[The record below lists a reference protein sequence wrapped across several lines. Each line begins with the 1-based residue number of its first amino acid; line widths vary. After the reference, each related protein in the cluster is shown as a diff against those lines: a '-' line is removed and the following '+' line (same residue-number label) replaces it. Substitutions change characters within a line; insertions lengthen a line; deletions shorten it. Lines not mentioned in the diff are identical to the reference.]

1 MSRYFVHFVVIV
13 TSLLILSPAH
23 AQTTITATT
32 PPTGTTVTGTA
43 PAIYVVFSAPVVAP
57 ADAIRLYRL
66 GAAEP
71 TPGPDDT
78 PIALSAVTLENGGT
92 RARLQPAANLA
103 DGNYAVVVYG
113 NGSTTSG
120 PGQMMR
126 FDRDQLTLDLAA
138 YLNLTEFTMEGW
150 TYWYSLPTTGSNS
163 YGAIFDIGQD
173 ARNVPGFW
181 LSHFAGDDVQ
191 FGCVDENSIQ
201 TEILVNNVLTV
212 NRWYH
217 LAATSSLTEGMKLYA
232 NGELIGSLPT
242 PCIPANGS
250 PVYDI
255 ALSGYSRWAGSWDWA
270 DASFDE
276 MRVWDTARTQAQ
288 IQSAM
293 HTPLAGDEPG
303 LLVYHRLD
311 GNTNDL
317 IDSTGNGYAGSRNN
331 AIRTVSDAP
340 LIEMS
345 AQSVTDL
352 ALIPVD
358 ADGDG
363 NPGGVFVGEFGVDNT
378 APRVTQTNIGFN
390 GCTTT
395 LGFTD
400 LVVYFDDEMDAG
412 TLIPANVSLTHSNG
426 DGVFNDGDDV
436 PLAINSVSYD
446 NADRSATIT
455 LGSLRPDDT
464 YVLQVRDLVQ
474 NAAGLSLDGD
484 YPGMGGSGNPLPSGD
499 GAEGRDF
506 TYQFVVDSMDDCN
519 GNGIADVCDV
529 VFDNRIYI
537 SEFGASNSFALA
549 GDATFVGNTLRLV
562 PTIDRR
568 EGAAWLT
575 AKQDVGTSFE
585 TEFTFVLN
593 PSASGADGLAFVIQN
608 ASATA
613 IGGDSEAL
621 GYGGISSSLAV
632 EFDTF
637 PNNSDFADNHI
648 SVQSLG
654 LSPNNYT
661 TGASLGSAFPGVE
674 LSNGTAY
681 SVRIVYDSG
690 VLFVYFDGDPTPI
703 LSVTV
708 NISDLLGLASD
719 GQAWVGFTASTGG
732 LNQNHDIIFFSFENA
747 SVDCNAD
754 GIPDDCQLDGNDCN
768 ADGIPDEC
776 QLAGNDVN
784 ANNIPDGCELDC
796 NNNGLPDDIDLANC
810 PMGDISC
817 ADCNGNGVL
826 DSCEISTGGSGSLR
840 FDGDNDL
847 VRVLDDEL
855 LKPDALTIEMWAK
868 FDGIQ
873 TRLAR
878 LLRKSGNFQPGY
890 ILSATTSGSDPTVH
904 FFANETVFDTQQHSA
919 YVGEWHHFAGTSND
933 GDIRLYVDGQ
943 LLATVQT
950 TSGPVIHSLSDLTIG
965 GATFGS
971 TEFFQGDI
979 DEVRIWDYARSP
991 AEIAGDFHRGL
1002 VGNEPGLIAYYRF
1015 DAGVGQS
1022 VIDSSPNTLN
1032 GTLGLTAASGADDPT
1047 WISENAPIA
1056 MNDCNENGVLD
1067 ECEIADMSVEDC
1079 NDNGIPDACEPGGPN
1094 DCDNNGES
1102 DLCAIFGGSAD
1113 CNGDFIPDE
1122 CQLQFNDCDGNGV
1135 PDECD
1140 PDCDGN
1146 MIPDACDIANCPMGD
1161 LSCIDCN
1168 GNDVLDSCELS
1179 IGGDGSLRF
1188 DGAND
1193 YVNVL
1198 NQPLLEPDNVTVEMW
1213 VRYDAIQSTFT
1224 RLLRKGGS
1232 NQPGYFLTAN
1242 RISSARQ
1249 TTFLGS
1255 AEVSDSNL
1263 HDAYIGQWR
1272 YFAGSYNNGIH
1283 KIYVDGQLVDT
1294 VTANAGPLQHSD
1306 SNLTIGGATFSISEY
1321 FQGDIDEVRIW
1332 DYARSDLEIS
1342 ENYNRGLTGDE
1353 PGLIA
1358 YYRFDTATGQAVI
1371 DSSPNGIDGTLGAN
1385 SNAAGD
1391 DPTRISENAP
1401 ILDNDCNE
1409 NGILDECD
1417 IADMTADD
1425 CNGNGIPD
1433 ECESVSTNDCDNDGE
1448 TDLCAIANGAAD
1460 CNADGIPDDCQLD
1473 QNDCNANGVPDDCDP
1488 DCDGNMIPDV
1498 CDLANCIDGDIT
1510 CADCNNNDVL
1520 DICELLGNDCNSNGI
1535 PDECD
1540 LADCPMG
1547 DASCADCNG
1556 NGVPDSCDILT
1567 EQFALSFDGSDYVF
1581 VPNSAS
1587 LSITSNLT
1595 IEMWA
1600 RMGNPAGGSQQ
1611 LLIKGD
1617 DSSGQDPYFIRVGS
1631 NNLEFGIDGD
1641 AGQTA
1646 RLFAPIGQFDWTTYH
1661 HIAAVLDDDA
1671 DEMYLYIDGVAI
1683 ASTTTAITPMTVQT
1697 PHYLTLGGTVGAGQA
1712 FAGTLDDIR
1721 IWSLARTE
1729 TEIQENFDG
1738 RLTGEEAGLVAL
1750 WRCDEGSGQQ
1760 LLDDSPAGNNG
1771 RLGANFNVIGD
1782 SRDPSYINET
1792 ADLPLNDCDLNGI
1805 LDECGIADMTADDC
1819 DANGVPDACQPGG
1832 DSDCDNDGESD
1843 FCELFNGAADCNAD
1857 GIPDDCQLEMNDC
1870 DGNGVPDDCQ
1880 DDCDGNGIPD
1890 ICDIANCPMG
1900 DVSCIDCNGNDVLDS
1915 CEISAGGGGSLRFD
1929 GSNDLVRVLDDAL
1942 LKPGALTVEMWAR
1955 FDGIQQRLARMLR
1968 KNLGGGYILSAT
1980 DQLVNPTVHFF
1991 ANGTIYDTQEHSAYL
2006 GTWHHFAGT
2015 AENGDVRFYV
2025 DGQLVAIAQ
2034 GNPGPIPHSNSDL
2047 TIGGTTIG
2055 SNEYFRGDIDEVRIW
2070 NYARSDLEISEN
2082 YDRGLAGDEPGLIA
2096 YYRFDTGTGQDVFDS
2111 SPNGLNGALGAN
2123 SDAASDDPTWLS
2135 ENAPILI
2142 NDCNQNGILDECDI
2156 TAMTSSDCDAN
2167 GVPDEC
2173 QFGGDSDC
2181 DNDGESDFCELFN
2194 GATDCN
2200 GDLIPDECQLAT
2212 LDCNE
2217 NGIVDSCEIG
2227 GPNDCNSDAIPDSCQ
2242 LDGNDCNSNGV
2253 LDVCETGGTAD
2264 CNGNGEIDFC
2274 DLFNGVA
2281 DDCNANGV
2289 LDSCD
2294 LNGGGSSDVNM
2305 NNVPDNCETEVRI
2318 MPVIRSINPL
2328 TNSPMAATLPESVS
2342 SVRLGGTT
2350 YVEIWASDI
2359 GMDTGGIVSTYMNVV
2374 LSGNLNV
2381 PMVFHEDDF
2390 DFFALGNP
2398 IFGGV
2403 VEFGGTY
2410 LGMDSLGVAPNWV
2423 RIGWIE
2429 FLAGPNSLSVNLAPA
2444 SNGVTTL
2451 GGNVPASFIE
2461 FGSASAVASLPQIT
2475 YDLTDDNFVGVND
2488 LLELLD
2494 GWMDTVPPADTV
2506 LDFDCDGVVGPGDL
2520 SWFAT
2525 GWQRSAGDFAIAYPP
2540 CALSNPQPLPTE
2552 ANDIDIRL
2560 IPRMAASASDS
2571 AAAPPEAQRMLMNG
2585 QAFIVEVWIND
2596 GGLLTGGITS
2606 TYLDI
2611 QYQGGV
2617 SVGALATHPSL
2628 NLEAT
2633 GSDDGTGIISALGGS
2648 TIDGGFASDS
2658 MWERVATIDATAT
2671 GNGAAFTIDPATA
2684 MVAAYGRGLIDELA
2698 ITNTSII
2705 TALPGDI
2712 DLDMDVDLDD
2722 VALFIDVILGNDT
2735 DAERQALC
2743 DLNGDGAANGI
2754 DIEIL
2759 LTLF

>member
-1 MSRYFVHFVVIV
+1 MPIRFARMVVFAA
-13 TSLLILSPAH
+13 SLIALDNAL

-43 PAIYVVFSAPVVAP
+43 PAIYVDFSAPVVAP

-78 PIALSAVTLENGGT
+78 PIALSAVTLGNGGT
-92 RARLQPAANLA
+92 RARLEPAANLA

-126 FDRDQLTLDLAA
+126 FDRDLLTLDLAA
-138 YLNLTEFTMEGW
+138 YLNLTDFTLEGW
-150 TYWYSLPTTGSNS
+150 TYWYSLPTTGSHS
-163 YGAIFDIGQD
+163 YGALFDIGQD

-181 LSHFAGDDVQ
+181 LSHVEGDDAR
-191 FGCVDENSIQ
+191 FGCYDENLNLTTITAQS
-201 TEILVNNVLTV
+201 VLMV
-212 NRWYH
+212 NRWHH
-217 LAATSSLTEGMKLYA
+217 LAATSSVIDGMKLYVD
-232 NGELIGSLPT
+232 GELVQSSPT
-242 PCIPANGS
+242 ACIPVNAS
-250 PVYDI
+250 AVYEVAI
-255 ALSGYSRWAGSWDWA
+255 SGYTRWAGAYDWA

-276 MRVWDTARTQAQ
+276 MRVWDTARTQTQ

-293 HTPLAGDEPG
+293 HTPLAGNEPG

-317 IDSTGNGYAGSRNN
+317 IDSTGNGYTGSRNN

-378 APRVTQTNIGFN
+378 APRITQTNIGFN
-390 GCTTT
+390 GCATT

-400 LVVYFDDEMDAG
+400 FVVYFDDEMDAG
-412 TLIPANVSLTHSNG
+412 TLIPANISLTRSNG

-446 NADRSATIT
+446 SADRSATIT

-484 YPGMGGSGNPLPSGD
+484 YPGLGGAGSPLPSGD
-499 GAEGRDF
+499 GTAGQDF

-519 GNGIADVCDV
+519 GNGIADVCDLI
-529 VFDNRIYI
+529 DSNRAYV
-537 SEFGASNSFALA
+537 SPA
-549 GDATFVGNTLRLV
+549 GVSGFTFVGDAEAVDGRISLV
-562 PTIDRR
+562 DLIQFTAG
-568 EGAAWLT
+568 GAWVT
-575 AKQDVGTSFE
+575 EKQLIGDKFE
-585 TEFTFVLN
+585 AEFTFSLN
-593 PSASGADGLAFVIQN
+593 PSAAGADGIAFVIQN
-608 ASATA
+608 E
-613 IGGDSEAL
+613 GLGAL
-621 GYGGISSSLAV
+621 GGAGLEMGYTGITSSLAV
-632 EFDTF
+632 EFDTWA
-637 PNNSDFADNHI
+637 NSGDFGDDHI
-648 SVQSLG
+648 SVHTNGLDANSYLSGTSLG
-654 LSPNNYT
+654 WTSAGVSLSD
-661 TGASLGSAFPGVE
+661 GSAYDVR
-674 LSNGTAY
+674 LVYQNGQLD
-681 SVRIVYDSG
+681 I
-690 VLFVYFDGDPTPI
+690 YFNGGITPI
-703 LSVTV
+703 LSVDVDIAGT
-708 NISDLLGLASD
+708 LGLTD
-719 GQAWVGFTASTGG
+719 GRAWVGFVAATGG
-732 LNQNHDIIFFSFENA
+732 DFQNHDVLSFCFNGPTLGCTQ
-747 SVDCNAD
+747 SLDCNSD

-768 ADGIPDEC
+768 ADGVPDEC

-784 ANNIPDGCELDC
+784 ANNIPDDCELDC
-796 NNNGLPDDIDLANC
+796 NDNQIPDELEIANC
-810 PMGDISC
+810 PMGDLSC
-817 ADCNGNGVL
+817 ADCNGDGVL
-826 DSCEISTGGSGSLR
+826 DVCEIDGRAGASLR
-840 FDGDNDL
+840 FDGTNDL
-847 VRVLDDEL
+847 VRVLDDNL
-855 LKPDALTIEMWAK
+855 LKPDAITVEMWTRL
-868 FDGIQ
+868 DGIQ
-873 TRLAR
+873 PRLAR
-878 LLRKSGNFQPGY
+878 LLRKAGNFQPGY
-890 ILSATTSGSDPTVH
+890 ILSATTASLDPTIH
-904 FFANETVFDTQQHSA
+904 FFANETVFDNQQHSA
-919 YVGEWHHFAGTSND
+919 YVNEWHHFAGTFDD

-943 LLATVQT
+943 LVATVQT
-950 TSGPVIHSLSDLTIG
+950 VAGPIEHSSSNLTIG

-971 TEFFQGDI
+971 TEFIRGDI
-979 DEVRIWDYARSP
+979 DEVRIWNYARS
-991 AEIAGDFHRGL
+991 ATEIANNYNRSI
-1002 VGNEPGLIAYYRF
+1002 NSNQPGLIAHYRF
-1015 DAGVGQS
+1015 DTGSGQN
-1022 VIDSSPNTLN
+1022 ILDSSPNGLD
-1032 GTLGLTAASGADDPT
+1032 GTIGLSDNVETDDPM
-1047 WISENAPIA
+1047 WLSAGVPLSG
-1056 MNDCNENGVLD
+1056 NDCNQNGILD
-1067 ECEIADMSVEDC
+1067 ACEIADMSVDDC
-1079 NDNGIPDACEPGGPN
+1079 NGNGIPDTCEPGGLN

-1102 DLCAIFGGSAD
+1102 DLCALFNGSAD
-1113 CNGDFIPDE
+1113 CNGDLIPDE

-1146 MIPDACDIANCPMGD
+1146 MIPDACDAANCPMGD
-1161 LSCIDCN
+1161 NTCGDCN
-1168 GNDVLDSCELS
+1168 MNDVLDGCELFTRVADS
-1179 IGGDGSLRF
+1179 VGEFSSVQGRENWYYGYYVTPFTSDTFTLMGQYLLSSPDFFGAAAWQIQQGSGGFYTGLAAETALPNANSPGGRLPDFHWACRRWIAEYDGSARLTGFVAKIPEHDGGCGGCDGSVARIFVDGVEVWTFALAQTDGVGTTF
-1188 DGAND
+1188 DIP
-1193 YVNVL
+1193 VVL
-1198 NQPLLEPDNVTVEMW
+1198 NEGSIVDFV
-1213 VRYDAIQSTFT
+1213 YDP
-1224 RLLRKGGS
+1224 
-1232 NQPGYFLTAN
+1232 N
-1242 RISSARQ
+1242 
-1249 TTFLGS
+1249 
-1255 AEVSDSNL
+1255 
-1263 HDAYIGQWR
+1263 
-1272 YFAGSYNNGIH
+1272 
-1283 KIYVDGQLVDT
+1283 
-1294 VTANAGPLQHSD
+1294 
-1306 SNLTIGGATFSISEY
+1306 
-1321 FQGDIDEVRIW
+1321 
-1332 DYARSDLEIS
+1332 
-1342 ENYNRGLTGDE
+1342 NYN
-1353 PGLIA
+1353 
-1358 YYRFDTATGQAVI
+1358 GQDNAFYTI
-1371 DSSPNGIDGTLGAN
+1371 EILGT
-1385 SNAAGD
+1385 
-1391 DPTRISENAP
+1391 T
-1401 ILDNDCNE
+1401 DCNE
-1409 NGILDECD
+1409 NGVLDECD
-1417 IADMTADD
+1417 IADLTAED

-1433 ECESVSTNDCDNDGE
+1433 ECESVSTDDCDNDGE

-1488 DCDGNMIPDV
+1488 DCDGNMIPDI
-1498 CDLANCIDGDIT
+1498 CDLANCPDGDIT
-1510 CADCNNNDVL
+1510 CADCNDNDVL

-1587 LSITSNLT
+1587 LSITSSLT

-1683 ASTTTAITPMTVQT
+1683 ASTTTTLTPMTVQT
-1697 PHYLTLGGTVGAGQA
+1697 PHYITLGGTVGAGQA
-1712 FAGTLDDIR
+1712 FGGDLDDIR

-1805 LDECGIADMTADDC
+1805 LDECEIADMTADDC

-1857 GIPDDCQLEMNDC
+1857 GIPDDCQLDMNDC
-1870 DGNGVPDDCQ
+1870 DGNGVPDGCQ

-1890 ICDIANCPMG
+1890 ACDIANFPMG

-1915 CEISAGGGGSLRFD
+1915 CEISATGGGALRFD
-1929 GSNDLVRVLDDAL
+1929 GDNDLVRVLDDEL
-1942 LKPGALTVEMWAR
+1942 LKPDSITVEIWAR
-1955 FDGIQQRLARMLR
+1955 LDGLQQRLARLLR
-1968 KNLGGGYILSAT
+1968 KNSGNGYQFTAT
-1980 DQLVNPTVHFF
+1980 DAGSDPTLYFF
-1991 ANGTIYDTQEHSAYL
+1991 ANGNVYDIQEHIAYL
-2006 GTWHHFAGT
+2006 NNWHHFAGT
-2015 AENGDVRFYV
+2015 ANNGTLRFYV
-2025 DGQLVAIAQ
+2025 DGQLVAMTE
-2034 GNPGPIPHSNSDL
+2034 GNAGPLPHTPSDL
-2047 TIGGTTIG
+2047 TIGGTTFG
-2055 SNEYFRGDIDEVRIW
+2055 FNEYFRGDIDEVRIW

-2111 SPNGLNGALGAN
+2111 SPNGLNGTLGAN

-2135 ENAPILI
+2135 ENAPILV

-2156 TAMTSSDCDAN
+2156 TAMTSTDCDAN

-2173 QFGGDSDC
+2173 QFGGASDC

-2200 GDLIPDECQLAT
+2200 GDLIPDDCQLAT

-2242 LDGNDCNSNGV
+2242 LDGNDCNANGV

-2274 DLFNGVA
+2274 DLFNGVD

-2289 LDSCD
+2289 PDSCD

-2305 NNVPDNCETEVRI
+2305 NNVPDDCETEVRI
-2318 MPVIRSINPL
+2318 MPVIRSVNPL
-2328 TNSPMAATLPESVS
+2328 TNSPMAANLPESVS

-2398 IFGGV
+2398 TLAGV
-2403 VEFGGTY
+2403 AEYGGTY

-2429 FLAGPNSLSVNLAPA
+2429 FLAGPNPLSVNLAPA

-2451 GGNVPASFIE
+2451 DGNVPASFVE
-2461 FGSASAVASLPQIT
+2461 FGSASAMASLPQIT

-2488 LLELLD
+2488 LLELLE
-2494 GWMDTVPPADTV
+2494 GWMDTVPPADAV
-2506 LDFDCDGVVGPGDL
+2506 LDFDCDGIVGPGDL

-2571 AAAPPEAQRMLMNG
+2571 AAAHPEAQRMLMNG
-2585 QAFIVEVWIND
+2585 QAFVVEVWIND

-2633 GSDDGTGIISALGGS
+2633 GSNDGMGTISALGGS
-2648 TIDGGFASDS
+2648 TIDSGFASGS

-2698 ITNTSII
+2698 LTNTSII

-2735 DAERQALC
+2735 DAERQALS
-2743 DLNGDGAANGI
+2743 DLNGDGAANGL
-2754 DIEIL
+2754 DIETMIAL
-2759 LTLF
+2759 L